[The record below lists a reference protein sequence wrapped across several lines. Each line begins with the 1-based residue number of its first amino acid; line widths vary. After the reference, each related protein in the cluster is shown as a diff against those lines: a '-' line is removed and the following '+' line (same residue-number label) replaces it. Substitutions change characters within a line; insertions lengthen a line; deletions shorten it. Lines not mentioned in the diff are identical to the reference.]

1 MKEGRGDR
9 EPCWVFAQWGGA
21 WLLGP
26 GRICAGIAWSLVG
39 QLAGDFS
46 TLAGQ
51 YGQGEDEVTLRDR
64 VERPLWSSYTAHALP
79 SSVRDK
85 RERRPSVQTFRAE
98 PRLIWRLLMR
108 FSGGL
113 LKIIKKQFL

>member
-1 MKEGRGDR
+1 MS
-9 EPCWVFAQWGGA
+9 AQWGGA

-98 PRLIWRLLMR
+98 PRLIWWLLMR